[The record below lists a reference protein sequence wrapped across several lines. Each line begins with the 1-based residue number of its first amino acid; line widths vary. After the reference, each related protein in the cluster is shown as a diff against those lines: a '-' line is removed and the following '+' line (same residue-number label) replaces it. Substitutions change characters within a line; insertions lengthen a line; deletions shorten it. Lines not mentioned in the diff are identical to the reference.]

1 MRRELRVDPVGILIL
16 DDDIASHNA
25 LEVMLDSEGWRVA
38 VVTSPEGLLPELA
51 QGQTRLVI
59 ANAARTGLHGPI
71 FDILKTLAQA
81 PAISGE
87 KMVARVLFLV
97 PSAVGSEA
105 QPLFDKLG
113 LSYLLKPYHLH
124 DFLEKVSDLLM
135 EAGAI
140 ASPMR
145 QVKRDPSKVRNIN
158 RRRTT
163 RLDSNRNTMFA
174 QREDYFMTEEEL
186 AEWEKQEAAE
196 REKKRKQQQQKDPYS
211 LG

>member
-1 MRRELRVDPVGILIL
+1 VDPVGILIL

-25 LEVMLDSEGWRVA
+25 LEVMLDSEGWAVT
-38 VVTSPEGLLPELA
+38 VVTSPEGLLPQLA
-51 QGQTRLVI
+51 LGQTRLVI
-59 ANAARTGLHGPI
+59 ANAARTGLTGPV
-71 FDILKTLAQA
+71 FEILKTLALA
-81 PAISGE
+81 PATSGD

-113 LSYLLKPYHLH
+113 LPYLLKPYHLH

-145 QVKRDPSKVRNIN
+145 HVKRDPAKVRNIN

-163 RLDSNRNTMFA
+163 RLESNRNTMFA

-211 LG
+211 LS